1 MRPTS
6 RTAGA
11 ARAGKRVGNKASR
24 IRPARSERTGPS
36 HAKVKPTANESLD
49 RDRLVVEYLPLV
61 RHVVSR
67 IAAGLPAHVDNDELF
82 QVGSVGLVNASR
94 SFDVTRG
101 VTFKTY
107 AYALIRGAILDEL
120 RRLDLVPRST
130 REKIRAMEKAVSGLT
145 DPDEVERVHG
155 LTLEMDR
162 KPAPFDVA
170 ERMGTTEQGVL
181 DLLRIARTVA
191 LLSLDD
197 TSDRRES
204 LVVRDIIACPHTMD
218 PSDRAARSEIIEL
231 MALHIGEL
239 PDSERR
245 VVTMYY
251 REGLLLREIGAILG
265 VTESRVSQIHS
276 RAIARLRSI
285 LLDRA

>member
-36 HAKVKPTANESLD
+36 HAKAKPTANESLD

-145 DPDEVERVHG
+145 
-155 LTLEMDR
+155 LELDR

-239 PDSERR
+239 PDTERR

-285 LLDRA
+285 LLERS